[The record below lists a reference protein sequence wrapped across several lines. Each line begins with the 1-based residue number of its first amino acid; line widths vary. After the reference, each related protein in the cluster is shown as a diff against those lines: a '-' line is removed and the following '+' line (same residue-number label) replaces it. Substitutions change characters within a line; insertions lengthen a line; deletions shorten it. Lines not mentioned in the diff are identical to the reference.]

1 MNFKM
6 TVAALTLMS
15 LSCGAPAS
23 VPLRS
28 RGESCV
34 SSSECAGSLVC
45 RSGTCSEP
53 SNGGSGGSG
62 TAMPSPSTGCSPQCL
77 SGSQL
82 CIIHEGSLNCQNICT
97 TDRDCSTCCGTAANG
112 QRVCA
117 PSLSLCPGGGVGG
130 SSLTCSRPSGSGSC
144 TNSSSLWCGDA
155 CCSSSFPVSANGR
168 CYTTSAAAA
177 SAGATSCV
185 QCVTPSSGGGG
196 GSGAG
201 CRFDGNCLQ
210 WVNTLSPNGMPGC
223 RPGESLLP
231 VLQNVCS
238 RSVMCDI
245 CLPGRRECE
254 KIVPFDPGQRRGGW
268 AEFGWCTTDRR
279 LEWYCAVDD
288 PQSTKSMITCL
299 RELRGGP

>member
-6 TVAALTLMS
+6 TVATVALMS
-15 LSCGAPAS
+15 LSCGAPTS

-34 SSSECAGSLVC
+34 SSSECAGVLVC
-45 RSGTCSEP
+45 SFGTCSD
-53 SNGGSGGSG
+53 SSGAGSG
-62 TAMPSPSTGCSPQCL
+62 TMSSSNGCNPPC

-82 CIIHEGSLNCQNICT
+82 CVNWDGNRTCMTKCT
-97 TDRDCSTCCGTAANG
+97 VDSQCPTCCRSTQTGEG
-112 QRVCA
+112 VCA
-117 PSLSLCPGGGVGG
+117 PVQSHCVGPTQSMCPSGQILVSWSGGTAV
-130 SSLTCSRPSGSGSC
+130 CSRLCAS
-144 TNSSSLWCGDA
+144 NSE
-155 CCSSSFPVSANGR
+155 CSSGR
-168 CYTTSAAAA
+168 CNTLSDGRQACAPG
-177 SAGATSCV
+177 S
-185 QCVTPSSGGGG
+185 SSGGSAGG
-196 GSGAG
+196 GAGAG
-201 CRFDGNCLQ
+201 CRFDGNCLK

-231 VLQNVCS
+231 VLENVCT